1 MRKAQPRVAYNILL
15 PIWLLVWWPSPLWLV
30 LVPAN
35 YLIDRLVLR
44 WGLKGMEERD
54 AFCRR
59 HCWKVCLAGFASD
72 LVGALLLFGAM
83 LALSETPG
91 GSELA
96 DAVVDGL
103 GFNPFAHVL
112 SLVIVLVAIAVAGLC
127 IFLLDRWILTRAGLA
142 AELARSAALRL
153 AVITAPWLFLFPSML
168 LYR

>member
-1 MRKAQPRVAYNILL
+1 MRKARPRVAYNILL

-30 LVPAN
+30 LGPAN
-35 YLIDRLVLR
+35 SLIDRLVLR
-44 WGLKGMEERD
+44 WGLKGMEGRD

-72 LVGALLLFGAM
+72 LVGGLLLFGAM
-83 LALSETPG
+83 LALGEVPG
-91 GSELA
+91 GELA
-96 DAVVDGL
+96 DTLAYGL
-103 GFNPFAHVL
+103 GFNPFSHVL